1 MEDYIDVLLNYIADE
16 RLTTRTNEST
26 AHLAREESACEALTR
41 TFTAEQH
48 DLFHTYDIA
57 RSACA
62 SDSES
67 AYARAAFLLAKEI
80 FS

>member
-16 RLTTRTNEST
+16 RLTTRSCESSARLT
-26 AHLAREESACEALTR
+26 REEAAFEALSR

-48 DLFHTYDIA
+48 DLFHTYDVA

-62 SDSES
+62 SDSEYT
-67 AYARAAFLLAKEI
+67 YARAAFLLAKEI

>member
-16 RLTTRTNEST
+16 RLTTQTNNSIV
-26 AHLAREESACEALTR
+26 HQSREEAAYEALAS
-41 TFTAEQH
+41 TFTAEQQELFRAY
-48 DLFHTYDIA
+48 DLA

-62 SDSES
+62 SDFEY
-67 AYARAAFLLAKEI
+67 AYARQAFLLAREI